1 MQIEA
6 RPFTV
11 VGAGRSGTAAA
22 NLLARRGGDVVLVES
37 REGADRPDH
46 LDSRVIFRPG
56 TNEVRPGD
64 TAVLSPGIPEVS
76 PLRAQ
81 IAAVATE
88 VIGEVELFAR
98 LCPAPMV
105 AITGTDG
112 KSTTTTM
119 IGAILEEA
127 GRHTFVGGNLGNPL
141 CDDLDTLTSD
151 SWVVAEVS
159 AFQLTTCDR
168 FRPRV
173 AVVTNIAE
181 DHLDYHGGFRP
192 YQAAKRRIWA
202 AMEDGDVL
210 ILNGDDREI
219 AAWEL
224 PSGPTIRWF
233 STKRQ
238 SGMDAWFEGGRLWMG
253 SSEGPSPLMDRDELL
268 LLGEHNVANALA
280 SALAC
285 QAAGLSPEVTR
296 RALGLYRPLPHRLE
310 TVEVI
315 DEVRWVNDS
324 KATNPNAAAAGLK
337 AIDGPVILLAG
348 GSSKDAD
355 FSGFAALVKERARAT
370 ILFGSTRETLK
381 QAIGPGPGVS
391 VVETLPEAVELA
403 RGIAVPGDTVLLGP
417 ACASFD
423 QFRSYGHRG
432 EVFCGLVRDLGASPV
447 D

>member
-1 MQIEA
+1 MRVEA

-37 REGADRPDH
+37 RADAERPAD
-46 LDSRVIFRPG
+46 LDPRVAFQAG
-56 TNEVRPGD
+56 TNEVRSGD
-64 TAVLSPGIPEVS
+64 VAVLSPGIPEVS
-76 PLRAQ
+76 PLRGE
-81 IAAVATE
+81 IAAVAGE

-119 IGAILEEA
+119 IGAIIAEA

-141 CDDLDTLTSD
+141 CDDLDTLSSD

-181 DHLDYHGGFRP
+181 DHLDYHGGFAP

-202 AMEDGDVL
+202 AMEPGDVL
-210 ILNGDDREI
+210 ILNRDDAAI
-219 AAWEL
+219 TAWEL
-224 PSGPTIRWF
+224 PTHLTIRWF
-233 STKRQ
+233 STQRRD
-238 SGMDAWFEGGRLWMG
+238 GIDAWYEDGRLWLR
-253 SSEGPSPLMDRDELL
+253 SPEGPQSLMDRDELL
-268 LLGEHNVANALA
+268 LLGEHNVGNALA
-280 SALAC
+280 AALSC
-285 QAAGLSPEVTR
+285 QAVGLSPQVTR
-296 RALGLYRPLPHRLE
+296 RALAAYRPLPHRLE
-310 TVEVI
+310 IVGVI
-315 DEVRWVNDS
+315 DQVRWVNDS
-324 KATNPNAAAAGLK
+324 KATNPNAASAGLK
-337 AIDGPVILLAG
+337 SIDGPVILLAG

-355 FSGFAALVKERARAT
+355 FAGFASLVRDRARAT
-370 ILFGSTRETLK
+370 ILFGSTRETLRD
-381 QAIGPGPGVS
+381 AIGQGHGVI
-391 VVETLPEAVELA
+391 VVETLSEAVEEAL
-403 RGIAVPGDTVLLGP
+403 RIATVGDTVLLGP

-432 EVFCGLVRDLGASPV
+432 EEFCRLVNALGGSRGS
-447 D
+447 